1 MKKTFSIIYIIMKNK
16 IYLNKF
22 NFVIKNKKRK
32 KSKIKKYKRIEK
44 NKNTVIIF

>member
-22 NFVIKNKKRK
+22 NFIVENKK
-32 KSKIKKYKRIEK
+32 IEK
-44 NKNTVIIF
+44 LKLRNIKEFRRIKIEL

>member
-22 NFVIKNKKRK
+22 NFIVENKK
-32 KSKIKKYKRIEK
+32 EK
-44 NKNTVIIF
+44 NLKLRNIKEFRIIKIEL

>member
-22 NFVIKNKKRK
+22 NFTVENKKEKSSRLRNIRK
-32 KSKIKKYKRIEK
+32 FKE
-44 NKNTVIIF
+44 

>member
-22 NFVIKNKKRK
+22 NFVIENKKK
-32 KSKIKKYKRIEK
+32 KKNLKLKNIKEFKRIK
-44 NKNTVIIF
+44 IQL